1 MEKTE
6 IEYLIIAGTVIFIF
20 LGIFIIIL
28 LWNYYKRN
36 DDYRN
41 KLLLLE
47 HKKQQELLQTQ
58 LEIQEQTL
66 KTISEEIHD
75 NVGQVLSLA
84 KLNLNTLDTYNE
96 QKLIDTKHLIS
107 KAINDLRNL
116 SRSMHG
122 DRISELGL
130 EQSISDELT
139 ILKTSGH
146 FATNLKIL
154 GNSYKID
161 SQKAM
166 VLFRIMQEAITNIIK
181 HSKATEITIILDYQI
196 DVFCFSIIDNG
207 IGFDISALPR
217 YQKGIG
223 LTSMQN
229 RSALIGGKFSLHS
242 NGIAKGSTIKIE
254 IEKTNNL
261 WLL

>member
-6 IEYLIIAGTVIFIF
+6 IEYLIVAGTVIFIL

-36 DDYRN
+36 NDYRN

-66 KTISEEIHD
+66 KMISEEIHD

-84 KLNLNTLDTYNE
+84 KLNLNTLDIE
-96 QKLIDTKHLIS
+96 VDQKIIDTKNLVS
-107 KAINDLRNL
+107 KAIGDLRNL

-122 DRISELGL
+122 DRITELGL
-130 EQSISDELT
+130 EQAISDELK
-139 ILKTSGH
+139 ILESSGQ
-146 FATNLKIL
+146 FAAQLNVL
-154 GNSYKID
+154 GNSYKMD
-161 SQKAM
+161 PQKEM
-166 VLFRIMQEAITNIIK
+166 VLFRIMQEAINNIIK
-181 HSKATEITIILDYQI
+181 HSKAKNISVQLEYQPEFFGFTITD
-196 DVFCFSIIDNG
+196 DG
-207 IGFDISALPR
+207 IGFDTTLLPVSKR
-217 YQKGIG
+217 GIG

-229 RSALIGGKFSLHS
+229 RATLIGGSLSILS
-242 NGIAKGSTIKIE
+242 NHPEKGSTIKID
-254 IEKTNNL
+254 ITNLKNK
-261 WLL
+261 